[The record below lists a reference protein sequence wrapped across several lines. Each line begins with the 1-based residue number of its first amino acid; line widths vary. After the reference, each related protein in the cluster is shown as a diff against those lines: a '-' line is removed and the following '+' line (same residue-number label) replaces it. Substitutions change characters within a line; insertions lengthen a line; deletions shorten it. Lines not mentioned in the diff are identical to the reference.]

1 VRLAQSTDVSGAH
14 RAWILVALLV
24 VGGPATAGV
33 VDAPRVVIAG
43 DHIGNAFLQRPNTRI
58 WVETSSGPRRL
69 LKIKSP
75 RAAAEQSSLPVPSSF
90 SLLCLGA
97 AALLSAHMI
106 RRRVMARPPA

>member
-1 VRLAQSTDVSGAH
+1 MLFDGARAALRGVRLAQRTDVSGSH

-24 VGGPATAGV
+24 IGGPATAGV

-75 RAAAEQSSLPVPSSF
+75 RTATEQSSLPMPSGF
-90 SLLCLGA
+90 SL
-97 AALLSAHMI
+97 
-106 RRRVMARPPA
+106 